1 MLNHIKRFLKL
12 ISILFTLLFV
22 STNIYA
28 NEKFV
33 GFIESLEGKANKE
46 EKEKIINLNEF
57 DQIFANQKIV
67 IDLNSSVTISFID
80 NSVLTLDGDSEF
92 IVEKFDNISQDPSF
106 ILSIT
111 KGKFTFESGT
121 IAKNDKGI
129 MKIKLSE
136 MEVNLKGTLVTGS
149 NSKENKQISLVEDSM
164 GKVGTLDITV
174 DGSTTTLTEPSAG
187 INLSENNEI
196 QNTTLSDEET
206 EQIKTKVKEM
216 AVNSATQS
224 EEKIDRAISKQ
235 LALGTIPDANGDG
248 IADASD
254 IEAYKAELMNFKE
267 TKLEYFVSESGE
279 DLSLMSEIIVNSDS
293 NQSMQLM
300 QGMMANDTGNATLLM
315 NEIMS
320 GSGEKKDFD
329 IFSHIAG
336 ADTENFE
343 ALRETI
349 VTGMIEDQST
359 FATDTMAQMMKV
371 SDDATGSYLVYEIT
385 HIEPTETTGDEGTS
399 LAMNVL
405 ASLDRKSVV

>member
-1 MLNHIKRFLKL
+1 MYLVKNITDLIKQSTKL
-12 ISILFTLLFV
+12 ILEKTLLIIILSIVFLN
-22 STNIYA
+22 TNLSA
-28 NEKFV
+28 TEKFV

-57 DQIFANQKIV
+57 DQIFINQKIV
-67 IDLNSSVTISFID
+67 IDLNSSVTVSFID
-80 NSVLTLDGDSEF
+80 NSVLTLGGDSEF

-106 ILSIT
+106 ILSIA
-111 KGKFTFESGT
+111 KGNFTFESGT

-216 AVNSATQS
+216 AVNSATKS

-279 DLSLMSEIIVNSDS
+279 DLSLMSEI
-293 NQSMQLM
+293 
-300 QGMMANDTGNATLLM
+300 
-315 NEIMS
+315 
-320 GSGEKKDFD
+320 
-329 IFSHIAG
+329 
-336 ADTENFE
+336 
-343 ALRETI
+343 
-349 VTGMIEDQST
+349 
-359 FATDTMAQMMKV
+359 
-371 SDDATGSYLVYEIT
+371 
-385 HIEPTETTGDEGTS
+385 
-399 LAMNVL
+399 
-405 ASLDRKSVV
+405 